1 MRSRTKTRKKISKLR
16 KTQNKTQNKTKIKT
30 KIITRKGGR
39 PKADLY
45 EEAILLKTNMLKL
58 FKVITDMAIKY
69 YPDLDVPNRNILVA
83 LIVKYAYFIKNIVCD
98 TTGKAR
104 RMFCGETT
112 GETPQN
118 LKELLCNS
126 SSKMMELNC
135 KYVNN
140 IIDNIDKLLSSHLLN
155 LIKFGNPTPGT
166 PATPGTPGTPA
177 TPAPGTPA
185 TPGTPGTPAPATPAA
200 ATPTTATPTT
210 ATPTPPIK
218 PQDQ

>member
-45 EEAILLKTNMLKL
+45 DEAKMLKTNMLKL

-83 LIVKYAYFIKNIVCD
+83 LMVKYAYFIKNIVCD
-98 TTGKAR
+98 TTGKAQ
-104 RMFCGETT
+104 RMFCDEAT

-126 SSKMMELNC
+126 SSKMMEINC

-140 IIDNIDKLLSSHLLN
+140 VIDNIDNLLSSHLFN
-155 LIKFGNPTPGT
+155 LINVSNPTPGT
-166 PATPGTPGTPA
+166 PAP
-177 TPAPGTPA
+177 
-185 TPGTPGTPAPATPAA
+185 

-210 ATPTPPIK
+210 ATPTTATPTTPTPATPPIK

>member
-16 KTQNKTQNKTKIKT
+16 KTQNKTQNKTQKRTKIK
-30 KIITRKGGR
+30 TRKGGR

-83 LIVKYAYFIKNIVCD
+83 LMVKYAYFIKNIVCD
-98 TTGKAR
+98 TTGKAQ
-104 RMFCGETT
+104 RMFCDEAT

-126 SSKMMELNC
+126 SSKMMEINC

-140 IIDNIDKLLSSHLLN
+140 VIDNIDNLLSSHLFN
-155 LIKFGNPTPGT
+155 LINISNPTPGT
-166 PATPGTPGTPA
+166 PATPA
-177 TPAPGTPA
+177 PAPA
-185 TPGTPGTPAPATPAA
+185 TPGTPAPATPAP
-200 ATPTTATPTT
+200 ATPA
-210 ATPTPPIK
+210 PPV
-218 PQDQ
+218 